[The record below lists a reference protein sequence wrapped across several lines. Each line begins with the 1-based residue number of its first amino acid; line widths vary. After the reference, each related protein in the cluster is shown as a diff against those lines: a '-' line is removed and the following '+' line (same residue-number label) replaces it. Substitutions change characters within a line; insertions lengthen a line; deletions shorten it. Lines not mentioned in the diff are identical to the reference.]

1 VSDLYSETC
10 GRGPPLGLLHGWG
23 MNLRVFDALRTQL
36 AQHYTVTALDLPGH
50 GRSPWI
56 AGLTPA
62 QQLALLAAQL
72 PQDALLVGWSLGGQL
87 ALRLAAGGALRVR
100 QLALIACTPRF
111 VRSEDWPHGLPS
123 ALLQQFARQLASDP
137 RRTLTDFLSLQVRGS
152 ARADIVLSSLQ
163 QALLEHG
170 EPHPLALAAG
180 LEQLQHNDLRALAR
194 ALRVPTV
201 VIAGQYDRVTPC
213 TAAQALADLLPQAQL
228 LALPRAGHAPFLSH
242 GQDVLAALLARQHG
256 ARARGASRMPRGRQA
271 AGPTTP

>member
-1 VSDLYSETC
+1 MSALYSETC

-56 AGLTPA
+56 AGLTSA
-62 QQLALLAAQL
+62 QQLTELAAHL
-72 PQDALLVGWSLGGQL
+72 PRDALLVGWSMGGQL
-87 ALRLAAGGALRVR
+87 ALQLAAAGALPVR

-111 VRSEDWPHGLPS
+111 VHSEDWPHGLPP
-123 ALLQQFARQLASDP
+123 ALLQQFARQLASNP

-152 ARADIVLSSLQ
+152 ARADIVLATLQ

-170 EPHPLALAAG
+170 EPQAVALAAG
-180 LEQLQHNDLRALAR
+180 LTLLQHNDLRELAR
-194 ALRVPTV
+194 ALRVPTL

-213 TAAQALADLLPQAQL
+213 GAAQALVDMLPHAQL

-242 GQDVLAALLARQHG
+242 GQDVLAALLALQHG
-256 ARARGASRMPRGRQA
+256 ARERGARRAARGRQA
-271 AGPTTP
+271 AGPTAP